1 MHHATTVA
9 ALSPSLLTFSW
20 YRPHLFSFL
29 LWSAGFP
36 IRPTLHQRV
45 AVDLDLHLSRAPRH
59 RSGFDLWCV
68 DKQDKRSP
76 SASLYASLLSLYQR
90 RRHLLPLQGCT
101 VLPCLASTKPAHIV
115 GQFFAFLHAL
125 SLIIALSLSLSFA
138 LPLTEVGCHC
148 QNCWQESR
156 VSVSFRR
163 SWNGWKDGGSGGKM
177 EGWEDYLRASAKSP
191 SFGVFGIRKDDLDG
205 DTAWWHHSWPLA
217 SLFHHTTQR

>member
-59 RSGFDLWCV
+59 RGGFDLWCV

-125 SLIIALSLSLSFA
+125 SLIIALSLSIFCVA
-138 LPLTEVGCHC
+138 PD
-148 QNCWQESR
+148 
-156 VSVSFRR
+156 R
-163 SWNGWKDGGSGGKM
+163 SWLSLPELLTGVQGECQLSPQLERVKRWREWWKDGRMGGLS
-177 EGWEDYLRASAKSP
+177 EGLCQKPLIWCL
-191 SFGVFGIRKDDLDG
+191 
-205 DTAWWHHSWPLA
+205 WHQKGWFRRWHSMMTP
-217 SLFHHTTQR
+217 